1 MGMFDTVIVTGLKL
15 KQPKEVA
22 AFLKKAGANFPT
34 EFQTKDLENSLTTY
48 HVAQDGSMTH
58 TVHKS
63 TGRMIKNNRELPKL
77 FPHRYS
83 SFLEEIY
90 NKYRSRQL
98 DEKYPSTRLMAETK
112 PVTEKY
118 TLTDTFNIYCYDE
131 IDGRYL
137 SLDYMLTSNNG
148 QVIKTALT
156 HWNIESERE
165 AYRRKKRD
173 QEWKQQVDQQ
183 QQKQQIFRAQ
193 WYYPVLREV
202 YNPIVFFGT
211 KLLQCIGSNLIKLTY
226 RWSRI

>member
-1 MGMFDTVIVTGLKL
+1 MFDTVIVTGLKL

-63 TGRMIKNNRELPKL
+63 TGRMIKNNREPFKP
-77 FPHRYS
+77 FPYRYS

-90 NKYRSRQL
+90 NKYCYRQL
-98 DEKYPSTRLMAETK
+98 NERYPTPHLIAETK

-118 TLTDTFNIYCYDE
+118 TLTDTFHIYCYDE

-137 SLDYMLTSNNG
+137 SLDYSFTANDG
-148 QVIKTALT
+148 QVIKTTLT

-173 QEWKQQVDQQ
+173 QEWKQQMDQQ
-183 QQKQQIFRAQ
+183 QQKQQILQAQ
-193 WYYPVLREV
+193 WYYPVLREI
-202 YNPIVFFGT
+202 YNPIVFFGI
-211 KLLQCIGSNLIKLTY
+211 KLLQCIGNNLIKLTY
-226 RWSRI
+226 RWSKI

>member
-1 MGMFDTVIVTGLKL
+1 MFDTVIVTGLKL

-63 TGRMIKNNRELPKL
+63 TGRMIKNNREPFKP

-90 NKYRSRQL
+90 NKYCYRQL
-98 DEKYPSTRLMAETK
+98 NERYPAPHLIAETK

-118 TLTDTFNIYCYDE
+118 TLTDTFHIYCYDE
-131 IDGRYL
+131 INGRYL
-137 SLDYMLTSNNG
+137 SLDYSFTANDG
-148 QVIKTALT
+148 QVTKTTLT

-173 QEWKQQVDQQ
+173 QEWKQQMDQQ
-183 QQKQQIFRAQ
+183 QQKQQILQAQ
-193 WYYPVLREV
+193 WYYPVLREI
-202 YNPIVFFGT
+202 YNPIVFFGI

-226 RWSRI
+226 QWSKI